1 MPSLTHI
8 FNDLQIRWILQQIFK
23 QIYRTYQF
31 RAIRIKKDCTMESD
45 RTNHDIIP
53 TSPLER
59 FKPLQVDL
67 KKRLNT
73 FKNYPKNAVKSKED
87 LADNGFHYTG
97 DGKDD
102 KVQCVFCGITI
113 NNWTKEDDITSEHR
127 RFSGDCMH
135 IYQLD
140 RKNFGSMMN
149 GGLSRA
155 DLIVN
160 SLKCE
165 KNGRLPQM
173 KDLTLRLNSF
183 RDWKYPIEEKPSPEA
198 MAKAGLFY
206 TGK

>member
-1 MPSLTHI
+1 
-8 FNDLQIRWILQQIFK
+8 
-23 QIYRTYQF
+23 
-31 RAIRIKKDCTMESD
+31 MEAD
-45 RTNHDIIP
+45 RSNYDIIP

-87 LADNGFHYTG
+87 LAQNGFHYIG

-102 KVQCVFCGITI
+102 KVQCVFCGII
-113 NNWTKEDDITSEHR
+113 VNNWTKEDDIASEHR
-127 RFSGDCMH
+127 RFSRDCMH

-155 DLIVN
+155 DLISN
-160 SLKCE
+160 SLKADI
-165 KNGRLPQM
+165 GRLPQM
-173 KDLTLRLNSF
+173 KELTLRLNSF
-183 RDWKYPIEEKPSPEA
+183 RDWKYTKDEKPSPEA
-198 MAKAGLFY
+198 IAKAGLFY
-206 TGK
+206 TGKNDTTQCWYCGNLLEEWEPGDEPKQEHDSNFPDCKLAAH

>member
-1 MPSLTHI
+1 M
-8 FNDLQIRWILQQIFK
+8 QQIFK
-23 QIYRTYQF
+23 QIYRTYQY
-31 RAIRIKKDCTMESD
+31 RAIRNKKECIMEAD
-45 RTNHDIIP
+45 RSNYDIIP

-59 FKPLQVDL
+59 FKPLQVDI

-87 LADNGFHYTG
+87 LAQNGFHYIG

-102 KVQCVFCGITI
+102 KVQCVFCGII
-113 NNWTKEDDITSEHR
+113 VNNWTKEDDIMSEHR
-127 RFSGDCMH
+127 RFSRDCMH

-155 DLIVN
+155 DLISN
-160 SLKCE
+160 SLKADI
-165 KNGRLPQM
+165 GRLPQM
-173 KDLTLRLNSF
+173 KELTLRLNSF
-183 RDWKYPIEEKPSPEA
+183 RDWKYTKDEKPSPEA
-198 MAKAGLFY
+198 IAKAGLFY